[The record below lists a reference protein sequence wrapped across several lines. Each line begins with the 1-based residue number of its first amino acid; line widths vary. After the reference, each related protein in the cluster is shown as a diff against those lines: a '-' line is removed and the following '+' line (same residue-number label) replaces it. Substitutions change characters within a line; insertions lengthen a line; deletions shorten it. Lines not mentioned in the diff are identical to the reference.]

1 MLSCRFIDCLIF
13 AFALLAG
20 CLLSQ
25 NAPAAA
31 CVWRVTGTNGGTLYL
46 GGSWHALRAIDYPLP
61 PAYSRALDASSR
73 MALEVDPKAMSAAD
87 KNLIRASEYPKGDN
101 LKKHVD
107 PRTYAYLRKLFS
119 LLGVSEDKFSRFH
132 PWFLAL
138 MLESPGQHGLKEELG
153 VEEFLTKRARAK
165 SKPIIGL
172 ESAQEHVQ
180 VFTGLSDRE
189 SEALLLLAFIPGDP
203 EAPDLG
209 HMMKAW
215 KRGDAD
221 LLTRVTLANFRDFPS
236 LGQRILIARNRDW
249 IPKIEGYLSSG
260 QTYFVV
266 AGAAHMGG
274 NDGLVAM
281 LRARGLKVE
290 QL

>member
-1 MLSCRFIDCLIF
+1 
-13 AFALLAG
+13 
-20 CLLSQ
+20 
-25 NAPAAA
+25 
-31 CVWRVTGTNGGTLYL
+31 
-46 GGSWHALRAIDYPLP
+46 
-61 PAYSRALDASSR
+61 
-73 MALEVDPKAMSAAD
+73 MALEVDPKAMRAAD
-87 KNLIRASEYPKGDN
+87 KNLTRASEYPKGDN

-107 PRTYAYLRKLFS
+107 PRTYAYLKKLFG
-119 LLGVSEDKFSRFH
+119 LLGVTEDKFSRFH

-203 EAPDLG
+203 EAPDLS

-236 LGQRILIARNRDW
+236 LGQRILTSRNRDW

-274 NDGLVAM
+274 NEGLVAM

-290 QL
+290 QM

>member
-1 MLSCRFIDCLIF
+1 MLCRRFINCLIF
-13 AFALLAG
+13 VFALVAG
-20 CLLSQ
+20 CLLPRDV
-25 NAPAAA
+25 PAAA
-31 CVWRVTGTNGGTLYL
+31 CVWKVTGVKGGTLYL
-46 GGSWHALRAIDYPLP
+46 GGSWHALRTIDYPLP
-61 PAYSRALDASSR
+61 PAYSRALDSSSR
-73 MALEVDPKAMSAAD
+73 LALEVDPKAMRAAD
-87 KNLIRASEYPKGDN
+87 KSLTRASEYPKGDN

-107 PRTYAYLRKLFS
+107 PRTYAYLRKIFS

-153 VEEFLTKRARAK
+153 VEEFLTKRAK
-165 SKPIIGL
+165 SKPISGL
-172 ESAQEHVQ
+172 ETAQEHVQ

-189 SEALLLLAFIPGDP
+189 SEALLLLAFIPAASDS
-203 EAPDLG
+203 PDIG
-209 HMMKAW
+209 QMMKAW

-221 LLTRVTLANFRDFPS
+221 MLTRVTLANFRDFPS
-236 LGQRILIARNRDW
+236 LGQRILTARNRDW
-249 IPKIEGYLSSG
+249 VPKIEGYLSSG

-274 NDGLVAM
+274 NEGLVTM